1 MIPIL
6 YDKNEKEFKSNGI
19 GRLSETITCIVTEE
33 KNGIYELEMTYPIT
47 GTYFKSIVPGTYLK
61 AINGNPSNKQ
71 LFNVYKTTKPINGI
85 VTIYAHHISYA
96 LNKIVVSPFHASN
109 AVEAFD
115 KLNENASTECNFV
128 FWTDKVSDG
137 DFDLEVPSSIRS
149 KLGGSEGSILDIYGG
164 EYEFDNYM
172 IRLWNKRG
180 RDRGVVL
187 RYGKNITDISQ
198 EENILNTITGV
209 YPYWKKNDTYY
220 ELPDKVVLSENA
232 SNFPEP
238 LVIPLDCS
246 NDFEEKPSEQEL
258 IERAEKYLLNSNAGV
273 PKVNISVSFIDLTK
287 TEEYKD
293 IARLEE
299 IELCDDVTVYFEKL
313 NISTV
318 AEVVETKYNVL
329 KEQYD
334 MLQVGEVK
342 ANLASSIANQSAQI
356 KEKAS
361 QSFLEAAIKNATNII
376 TGVDGGY
383 VIFHQDGNGR
393 PYELLIMDTDSI
405 ETAKNV
411 WRFNKNG
418 WGYSSN
424 GYNGPYTLAA
434 TLDGGF
440 VADFITTGTMMANRI
455 KGGTLTLGGVNNGDG
470 IASVL
475 SSNGNE
481 VVRLSKD
488 GISTSNAIITGGDIS
503 LVGENP
509 NGSVLRITGSGFEV
523 FLSPANFSMRHT
535 NGSSTNVNAGSIT
548 VNDSGQG
555 VLNVNRANTYIYS
568 KKTVVEGSFSVTGT
582 KSRISKTKNYNDRA
596 LYCYEMTS
604 PIFGD
609 VGHGIIGEDGLCY
622 VDIDQIFFETID
634 TNQSYNVFLQ
644 SYSES
649 TVYVKEK
656 QNGYFVVKGIPHTEF
671 DWEVKAKQLD
681 FPMKRLEEN
690 LQEDDYKET
699 DYIMLA
705 NEYLINYE
713 RELLNYE

>member
-6 YDKNEKEFKSNGI
+6 YDRNEKEFKSNGI
-19 GRLSETITCIVTEE
+19 GRLSEAITCTITEE

-61 AINGNPSNKQ
+61 AINGNLSNKQ

-85 VTIYAHHISYA
+85 ITIYAQHISYA
-96 LNKIVVSPFHASN
+96 LNKIVVSPFNASN
-109 AVEAFD
+109 VAEAFE
-115 KLNENASTECNFV
+115 KLNENASTECDFT

-137 DFDLEVPSSIRS
+137 DFRVEIPSSIRS
-149 KLGGSEGSILDIYGG
+149 KLGGAEGSILDVYGG
-164 EYEFDNYM
+164 EYEFDNRI

-180 RDRGVVL
+180 QDRGIVL

-209 YPYWKKNDTYY
+209 YPYWKKNDIYY

-238 LVIPLDCS
+238 LVIPLDCT

-258 IERAEKYLLNSNAGV
+258 AERAEKYLLNNNAGI
-273 PKVNISVSFIDLTK
+273 PKVNISVSFVDLTK

-293 IARLEE
+293 VARLEE
-299 IELCDDVTVYFEKL
+299 VELCDNVTVYFEKL
-313 NISTV
+313 NISAI

-334 MLQVGEVK
+334 LLQVGEVK
-342 ANLASSIANQSAQI
+342 ANLASSIANQNAQM

-361 QSFLEAAIKNATNII
+361 RSFLEAAIKNATNII

-383 VIFHQDGNGR
+383 VVFHRDGNGR

-424 GYNGPYTLAA
+424 GYNGPYALAA

-440 VADFITTGTMMANRI
+440 VADFITTGTMLANRI

-475 SSNGNE
+475 NSGGNE

-488 GISTSNAIITGGDIS
+488 GINTSNAIITGGDIS
-503 LVGENP
+503 LVGASP
-509 NGSVLRITGSGFEV
+509 NGSVLRVTGGGFEV
-523 FLSPANFSMRHT
+523 FLSPANFSLRHT
-535 NGSSTNVNAGSIT
+535 NGSSTNVDAGSIT

-555 VLNVNRANTYIYS
+555 VLNVNKANTYIRS
-568 KKTVVEGSFSVTGT
+568 KTTVVTGSFSVTGT
-582 KSRISKTKNYNDRA
+582 KSRISKTKNYSDRT

-634 TNQSYNVFLQ
+634 TSQSYNVFLQ
-644 SYSES
+644 SYSENM
-649 TVYVKEK
+649 VYVKEK

-671 DWEVKAKQLD
+671 DWEIKAKQRD
-681 FPMKRLEEN
+681 FPMERLEEN
-690 LQEDDYKET
+690 VSEGDYKEP
-699 DYIMLA
+699 DYVALA
-705 NEYLINYE
+705 SEYLKKYE
-713 RELLNYE
+713 EEILNYE